1 MFNIFKKKKR
11 IPEEVIEFKKELDEI
26 IKIQQNAI
34 EDFKKC
40 AETLKKLS
48 TTEIEA

>member
-1 MFNIFKKKKR
+1 MFNIFKKKKCV
-11 IPEEVIEFKKELDEI
+11 PEEVIEFKKELDEI
-26 IKIQQNAI
+26 VKNQQDAIK
-34 EDFKKC
+34 DFKKC